1 MAARNP
7 KDRNS
12 SSRNP
17 DDVWADHVRAECA
30 KAVGEWLEGS
40 VRLERPVRSLTS
52 SELQNIAEAAT
63 SRWIVLAS
71 RRIAQSPDAP
81 ESRRLSTLLL
91 G

>member
-1 MAARNP
+1 MAAR
-7 KDRNS
+7 D
-12 SSRNP
+12 RNP

-40 VRLERPVRSLTS
+40 VRLERQVRSLTS
-52 SELQNIAEAAT
+52 SDLQGIAEAAT

-71 RRIAQSPDAP
+71 QRIAQVPDAP
-81 ESRRLSTLLL
+81 GSPRLSTLLL

>member
-1 MAARNP
+1 MAAP
-7 KDRNS
+7 D
-12 SSRNP
+12 RNP

-52 SELQNIAEAAT
+52 SELQGMAEAAT

-71 RRIAQSPDAP
+71 KRIAQAPDAP
-81 ESRRLSTLLL
+81 GSPRLSTLLL

>member
-1 MAARNP
+1 MAVHDP
-7 KDRNS
+7 KP
-12 SSRNP
+12 RNP
-17 DDVWADHVRAECA
+17 DDAWADHVRAECA

-52 SELQNIAEAAT
+52 SELQGIAEAAT

-71 RRIAQSPDAP
+71 QRIARARDDLG
-81 ESRRLSTLLL
+81 SRRLSTLLL

>member
-1 MAARNP
+1 MAAR
-7 KDRNS
+7 D
-12 SSRNP
+12 RNP

-40 VRLERPVRSLTS
+40 VRLERLVRSLTS
-52 SELQNIAEAAT
+52 SELQGIAEAAT

-71 RRIAQSPDAP
+71 QRIAQAPDAP
-81 ESRRLSTLLL
+81 ESPRLSILLL